1 MARKLRK
8 GASRKGAAYRSIARC
23 SSGGGRARILENKG
37 RKTDGGD
44 RNAHSTSSEFC
55 AGNSQADGRKFWP
68 NQSALFRH
76 ATLDAIQPKMGGKR

>member
-1 MARKLRK
+1 MGR
-8 GASRKGAAYRSIARC
+8 SYRSIARC
-23 SSGGGRARILENKG
+23 SSGDDCARILENNG

-76 ATLDAIQPKMGGKR
+76 PTLHAIQLKMDGKR